1 MDDLNTR
8 ANSAAL
14 RDTLA
19 GLSTE
24 RVNERYAD
32 LDLLST
38 ADLVAAMNAEDA
50 GVAPAVALAS
60 DAIADAVDGI
70 SERMLRGGRLIYIGA
85 GTPGRL
91 GVLDA
96 SEAPPTFGIDP
107 GRILGVIAGGPTA
120 LVTAVEGAED
130 DEEAGRGD
138 IASRDVS
145 ELDTVVGISASG
157 RTPYVLAAIA
167 EARRRGAFT
176 VGVACNAASD
186 LGAAADVAI
195 DVVVG
200 PELLTGSTRLKAG
213 TAQKM
218 VLNMLSTLV
227 MVRLGKT
234 WGNLMVDLK
243 ASNEKL
249 VARSERTVMLATG
262 ADAPTAATTLAAVGG
277 SVKAAILVQLGGMR
291 PAAAETLLKQHDGFL
306 RRALAAA
313 AENTES

>member
-1 MDDLNTR
+1 MVDADPP
-8 ANSAAL
+8 AL
-14 RDTLA
+14 HSVLA
-19 GLSTE
+19 ELSTE
-24 RVNERYAD
+24 RVNEAYAD

-38 ADLVAAMNAEDA
+38 RDLVAAMNTEDA
-50 GVAPAVALAS
+50 AVAPAVALQA
-60 DAIADAVDGI
+60 DAIAAAVDGI
-70 SERMLRGGRLIYIGA
+70 SERMLRGGRLLYIGA

-107 GRILGVIAGGPTA
+107 NRIVGIIAGGPTA
-120 LVTAVEGAED
+120 LITAVEGAED
-130 DEEAGRGD
+130 DEDAGR
-138 IASRDVS
+138 RDVAA
-145 ELDTVVGISASG
+145 LDVGENDSLVGISASG
-157 RTPYVLAAIA
+157 RTPYVLAAVA

-186 LGAAADVAI
+186 LGTAAEVGI

-218 VLNMLSTLV
+218 VLNMLSTLT

-234 WGNLMVDLK
+234 YGNLMVDLK
-243 ASNEKL
+243 ATNEKL

-262 ADAPTAATTLAAVGG
+262 IDAATASRTLAAVDG
-277 SVKAAILVQLGGMR
+277 SVKAAILVHLADLE
-291 PAAAETLLKQHDGFL
+291 PIAAVKLLERHDGFL
-306 RRALAAA
+306 RRALAA
-313 AENTES
+313 ER

>member
-1 MDDLNTR
+1 MVDSDST
-8 ANSAAL
+8 ADAPAL
-14 RDTLA
+14 HAVLA
-19 GLSTE
+19 ELSTE
-24 RVNERYAD
+24 RVNDRYAD
-32 LDLLST
+32 LDLLPT
-38 ADLVAAMNAEDA
+38 RDLVAAMNAEDG
-50 GVAPAVALAS
+50 GVASAVAENA
-60 DAIADAVDGI
+60 DAIETAIDGI
-70 SERMLRGGRLIYIGA
+70 SERMLRGGRLVYIGA

-107 GRILGVIAGGPTA
+107 SRIVGVIAGGPTA
-120 LVTAVEGAED
+120 LVNAVEGAED
-130 DEEAGRGD
+130 DEEAGR
-138 IASRDVS
+138 RDVAA
-145 ELDTVVGISASG
+145 LDIGEPDTLVGISASG
-157 RTPYVLAAIA
+157 RTPYVLAAVA

-186 LGAAADVAI
+186 LGAAAEVAI

-218 VLNMLSTLV
+218 VLNMLSTLT

-234 WGNLMVDLK
+234 YGNLMVDLK

-262 ADAPTAATTLAAVGG
+262 VDAATASSTLAAVGG
-277 SVKAAILVQLGGMR
+277 SVKAAILVHLAGIE
-291 PAAAETLLKQHDGFL
+291 PAAAGALLAEHDGFL

-313 AENTES
+313 GDR

>member
-1 MDDLNTR
+1 VPDSD
-8 ANSAAL
+8 AP
-14 RDTLA
+14 TLHA
-19 GLSTE
+19 VLADLSTE
-24 RVNERYAD
+24 RVNEKYAD

-38 ADLVAAMNAEDA
+38 PELVAAMNSEDA
-50 GVAPAVALAS
+50 QVAPAVALVTE
-60 DAIADAVDGI
+60 AIATAVDNI
-70 SERMLRGGRLIYIGA
+70 SERMLRGGRLIYLGA

-107 GRILGVIAGGPTA
+107 GRIVGVIAGGPTA

-130 DEEAGRGD
+130 DADAGV
-138 IASRDVS
+138 ADVANLS
-145 ELDTVVGISASG
+145 VGPDDSVVGISASG
-157 RTPYVLAAIA
+157 RTPYVLAAVA

-176 VGVACNAASD
+176 AGVACNAASA
-186 LGAAADVAI
+186 LGAAAEVGI

-218 VLNMLSTLV
+218 VLNMLSTLT

-249 VARSERTVMLATG
+249 IARSERTVMLATG
-262 ADAPTAATTLAAVGG
+262 VDAATASRTLSAVGG
-277 SVKAAILVQLGGMR
+277 SVKAAILVELAGIR
-291 PAAAETLLKQHDGFL
+291 PAAAEVLLAQHDGFL
-306 RRALAAA
+306 RRALESAPA
-313 AENTES
+313 AES

>member
-1 MDDLNTR
+1 MSDSTP
-8 ANSAAL
+8 AAPAL
-14 RDTLA
+14 HAVLA
-19 GLSTE
+19 DLSTE

-38 ADLVAAMNAEDA
+38 RELVAAMNAEDA
-50 GVAPAVALAS
+50 GVASAVAENA
-60 DAIADAVDGI
+60 DAIATAVDGI
-70 SERMLRGGRLIYIGA
+70 SERMLRGGRLIYVGA

-107 GRILGVIAGGPTA
+107 GRIVGVIAGGKTA
-120 LVTAVEGAED
+120 LVSAVEDAED
-130 DEEAGRGD
+130 DSEAGLGD
-138 IASRDVS
+138 IANLDVG
-145 ELDTVVGISASG
+145 EQDTVVGISASG
-157 RTPYVLAAIA
+157 RTPYVLGAIA
-167 EARRRGAFT
+167 EARRRGALT

-186 LGAAADVAI
+186 LGRAAEVRI

-218 VLNMLSTLV
+218 VLNMLSTLA

-234 WGNLMVDLK
+234 YGNLMVDLK
-243 ASNEKL
+243 ATNKKL

-262 ADAPTAATTLAAVGG
+262 VDSATASQTLAAVDG
-277 SVKAAILVQLGGMR
+277 SVKAAILVHLAGIE
-291 PAAAETLLKQHDGFL
+291 PEAATALLAEHDGFL
-306 RRALAAA
+306 RRALGAAG
-313 AENTES
+313 SR

>member
-1 MDDLNTR
+1 MVATDSPG
-8 ANSAAL
+8 APAL
-14 RDTLA
+14 HAVLA
-19 GLSTE
+19 ELSTE

-38 ADLVAAMNAEDA
+38 PDLVAAMNAEDA
-50 GVAPAVALAS
+50 GVAAAVALTG
-60 DAIADAVDGI
+60 DAIAQAVDGI
-70 SERMLRGGRLIYIGA
+70 SERMLRGGRLLYIGA

-107 GRILGVIAGGPTA
+107 ARILGVIAGGPTA

-130 DEEAGRGD
+130 DEDAGRSD
-138 IASRDVS
+138 IAERDVG
-145 ELDTVVGISASG
+145 ELDTVVGVSASG

-186 LGAAADVAI
+186 LGAASDVAI

-200 PELLTGSTRLKAG
+200 PEILTGSTRLKAG

-218 VLNMLSTLV
+218 VLNMLSTLT

-249 VARSERTVMLATG
+249 IARSERTVMLATG
-262 ADAPTAATTLAAVGG
+262 TDAATATATLAAVGG
-277 SVKAAILVQLGGMR
+277 SVKAAILVQLAGIR
-291 PAAAETLLKQHDGFL
+291 PAAAELLLVQHDGFL
-306 RRALAAA
+306 RRALAAVQP
-313 AENTES
+313 TEA

>member
-1 MDDLNTR
+1 MVDSD
-8 ANSAAL
+8 SAADAPAL
-14 RDTLA
+14 HAVLA
-19 GLSTE
+19 ELSTE
-24 RVNERYAD
+24 RVNDRYAD

-38 ADLVAAMNAEDA
+38 RDLVAAMNAEDSA
-50 GVAPAVALAS
+50 VAPAVAENA
-60 DAIADAVDGI
+60 DAIATAVDGI

-107 GRILGVIAGGPTA
+107 SRIVGVIAGGPTA

-130 DEEAGRGD
+130 DEEAGR
-138 IASRDVS
+138 RDVTD
-145 ELDTVVGISASG
+145 LDVGERDTLVGISASG
-157 RTPYVLAAIA
+157 RTPYVLAAVA
-167 EARRRGAFT
+167 EARGRGAFT

-186 LGAAADVAI
+186 LGAAAEVAI

-218 VLNMLSTLV
+218 VLNMLSTLT

-234 WGNLMVDLK
+234 FGNLMVDLR

-262 ADAPTAATTLAAVGG
+262 VDAPTASRTLAAVGG
-277 SVKAAILVQLGGMR
+277 SVKAAILVHLAGLE
-291 PAAAETLLKQHDGFL
+291 PAAADELLAEHDGFL

-313 AENTES
+313 KSH

>member
-1 MDDLNTR
+1 MVDPD
-8 ANSAAL
+8 APAL
-14 RDTLA
+14 HAVLA
-19 GLSTE
+19 ELATE
-24 RVNERYAD
+24 RVNEAYAD
-32 LDLLST
+32 LDLLPT
-38 ADLVAAMNAEDA
+38 RDLVAAMNAEDA
-50 GVAPAVALAS
+50 GVAPAVARAA
-60 DAIADAVDGI
+60 DAIGTAVDGI

-107 GRILGVIAGGPTA
+107 ARIVGIIAGGPTA
-120 LVTAVEGAED
+120 LATAVEGAED
-130 DEEAGRGD
+130 DEEAGR
-138 IASRDVS
+138 RDVAAIDVG
-145 ELDTVVGISASG
+145 ENDTLVGISASG
-157 RTPYVLAAIA
+157 RTPYVLAAVA

-176 VGVACNAASD
+176 VGVACNAASA
-186 LGAAADVAI
+186 LGTAAEVGI

-218 VLNMLSTLV
+218 VLNMLSTLT

-234 WGNLMVDLK
+234 YGNLMVDLK
-243 ASNEKL
+243 ATNEKL

-262 ADAPTAATTLAAVGG
+262 VDAATASRTLAAVDG
-277 SVKAAILVQLGGMR
+277 SVKAAILVHLAGIE
-291 PAAAETLLKQHDGFL
+291 PDAAATLLAEHDGFL

-313 AENTES
+313 HGR

>member
-1 MDDLNTR
+1 MH
-8 ANSAAL
+8 AV
-14 RDTLA
+14 LA
-19 GLSTE
+19 ELSTE
-24 RVNERYAD
+24 RVNDRYAD

-38 ADLVAAMNAEDA
+38 RDLVTAMNTEDA
-50 GVAPAVALAS
+50 GVASAVAENG
-60 DAIADAVDGI
+60 DAIATAIDGI

-107 GRILGVIAGGPTA
+107 SRIVGVIAGGPAA

-130 DEEAGRGD
+130 DEEAGR
-138 IASRDVS
+138 RDVAALDVT
-145 ELDTVVGISASG
+145 ERDTVVGISASG
-157 RTPYVLAAIA
+157 RTPYVLAAVA
-167 EARRRGAFT
+167 EARRRRAFT

-186 LGAAADVAI
+186 LGAAAEVAI

-218 VLNMLSTLV
+218 VLNMLSTLT

-234 WGNLMVDLK
+234 YGNLMVDLK

-262 ADAPTAATTLAAVGG
+262 VDAATASHTLAAVGG
-277 SVKAAILVQLGGMR
+277 SVKAAILVHLAGIE
-291 PAAAETLLKQHDGFL
+291 PAAAEALLAEHDGFL

-313 AENTES
+313 NGH

>member
-1 MDDLNTR
+1 VADTD
-8 ANSAAL
+8 SPAL
-14 RDTLA
+14 RDALSQ
-19 GLSTE
+19 LSTE

-38 ADLVAAMNAEDA
+38 RDLVTAMNEEDA
-50 GVAPAVALAS
+50 AVAPAVALVA
-60 DAIADAVDGI
+60 DAIATAVDGI

-107 GRILGVIAGGPTA
+107 DRILGVIAGGPTA

-130 DEEAGRGD
+130 DGEAGRTD
-138 IASRDVS
+138 IAGRNVGD
-145 ELDTVVGISASG
+145 LDTVVGISASG

-167 EARRRGAFT
+167 EARRRGALT

-200 PELLTGSTRLKAG
+200 PEILTGSTRLKSG

-218 VLNMLSTLV
+218 VLNMLSTLT

-262 ADAPTAATTLAAVGG
+262 TDAPTAAATLAAVGG
-277 SVKAAILVQLGGMR
+277 SVKAAILVHLGGIR
-291 PAAAETLLKQHDGFL
+291 PAAAEVLLGQHDGFL
-306 RRALAAA
+306 RPALAEAQS
-313 AENTES
+313 AEG

>member
-1 MDDLNTR
+1 MADTDSR
-8 ANSAAL
+8 APAL
-14 RDTLA
+14 HAVLA
-19 GLSTE
+19 DLSTE
-24 RVNERYAD
+24 RVNEKYSD

-38 ADLVAAMNAEDA
+38 PDLVAAMNTEDG
-50 GVAPAVALAS
+50 GVAPAVALARG
-60 DAIADAVDGI
+60 AIAAAVDGI
-70 SERMLRGGRLIYIGA
+70 SERMLRGGRLIYVGA

-107 GRILGVIAGGPTA
+107 GRIVGVIAGGSAA

-130 DEEAGRGD
+130 DEEAGRQ
-138 IASRDVS
+138 DVAD
-145 ELDTVVGISASG
+145 LNVGAFDTVVGISASG
-157 RTPYVLAAIA
+157 RTPYVLAAVA
-167 EARRRGAFT
+167 EARSRGAFT
-176 VGVACNAASD
+176 VGVACNAASA
-186 LGAAADVAI
+186 LGAAAEVGI

-200 PELLTGSTRLKAG
+200 PEIVAGSTRLKAG

-218 VLNMLSTLV
+218 VLNMLSTLT

-262 ADAPTAATTLAAVGG
+262 ADAATAAATLAAVGG
-277 SVKAAILVQLGGMR
+277 SVKAAILVQLAGIR
-291 PAAAETLLKQHDGFL
+291 PSAAEALLAQHDGFL

-313 AENTES
+313 QSDEG